1 MLIPINE
8 LVSDWNVNP
17 ESVLHVGAHE
27 AEESAEYERHN
38 WTPVIWI
45 EAQPKLV
52 QQLRETLDP
61 VKHTVM
67 EAAVFNVDDLELE
80 FKISSNSQSS
90 SLLNFGTHS
99 RDYPE
104 ITVVENLKVRTSR
117 LETIL
122 ESGNIPE
129 FLNLDIQGVE
139 LPALESLGD
148 LIKSVRFIYTEVNR
162 IEVYEGCSLI
172 GEIDEFLNTH
182 GFKKLTSRWHYLEG
196 WGDALYGRKEQK
208 PRSIIQL
215 VRAKFRLI
223 MFYKP
228 QYKSVIRA
236 SLKK

>member
-1 MLIPINE
+1 MLISINE
-8 LVSDWNVNP
+8 LVNDWNVNP

-27 AEESAEYERHN
+27 GEESTEYERHN

-52 QQLRETLDP
+52 QQLREKLNP
-61 VKHTVM
+61 VNHTVI
-67 EAAVFNVDDLELE
+67 EAAVFNVDDIELE

-104 ITVVENLKVRTSR
+104 ITFVEKLKVKTSR
-117 LETIL
+117 LDTIL

-129 FLNLDIQGVE
+129 FINLDIQGVE

-148 LIKSVRFIYTEVNR
+148 LINKVRFIYTEVNR
-162 IEVYEGCSLI
+162 IGVYEGCSLI
-172 GEIDEFLNTH
+172 GEIDDFLNSH

-196 WGDALYGRKEQK
+196 WGDALYVRKEQK
-208 PRSIIQL
+208 PQSIVQLLRS
-215 VRAKFRLI
+215 KFRLI

-228 QYKSVIRA
+228 QYKSILRA
-236 SLKK
+236 FLKK

>member
-1 MLIPINE
+1 MLISINE
-8 LVSDWNVNP
+8 LVNDWNVNP

-27 AEESAEYERHN
+27 GEESKEYERHN

-52 QQLRETLDP
+52 QRLREKLDP
-61 VKHTVM
+61 VNHTIM
-67 EAAVFNVDDLELE
+67 EAAVFNVDDIELE

-104 ITVVENLKVRTSR
+104 ITFVEKLKVKTSR
-117 LETIL
+117 LDTIL
-122 ESGNIPE
+122 YSGNIPE
-129 FLNLDIQGVE
+129 FINLDIQGVE

-148 LIKSVRFIYTEVNR
+148 LINKVRFIYTEVNR
-162 IEVYEGCSLI
+162 IGVYEGCSLV
-172 GEIDEFLNTH
+172 GEVDDFLNSH

-196 WGDALYGRKEQK
+196 WGDALYVRKGQK
-208 PRSIIQL
+208 PQSIVQLLRS
-215 VRAKFRLI
+215 KFRLI

-228 QYKSVIRA
+228 QYKSILRA
-236 SLKK
+236 FLKK